1 MTEKKGEKVK
11 KYQDIAR
18 GSKNVG
24 CKDKVIPVV
33 IGALGSVPMNLKI
46 T

>member
-1 MTEKKGEKVK
+1 MTEKKGEKGE

-18 GSKNVG
+18 GSKMW
-24 CKDKVIPVV
+24 DARTKVIPVV
-33 IGALGSVPMNLKI
+33 IGVLGSVPMNLKI